1 MRSVEPRAVIDYL
14 GLSDDFEDPG
24 LEIVCQAVS
33 AYVDGLPSI
42 ERVAID
48 QGPHGPARV
57 QWAETTYLGALMLAA
72 RLYRR
77 RNSPAGVEAVGDS
90 MTYVT
95 RYDSDIS
102 RLLRIDQFNRPVI
115 G

>member
-33 AYVDGLPSI
+33 TYVDGLPSI
-42 ERVAID
+42 ERVPID
-48 QGPHGPARV
+48 